1 MIIAI
6 RSSRIKIILAI
17 VSACIIITGLVW
29 MVGIIASDHTF
40 VGGQQVGAY
49 PDGEEGKAS
58 AGS

>member
-29 MVGIIASDHTF
+29 MVGIASDYTF